1 MVRGDIFFFHRPK
14 EDAEEVT
21 IKEWSWSRNRLL
33 RSSFRRE
40 DEDDFSRQI

>member
-21 IKEWSWSRNRLL
+21 INEWSWSRNRLL
-33 RSSFRRE
+33 RSCFRRE

>member
-21 IKEWSWSRNRLL
+21 INEWSWSRNRLL
-33 RSSFRRE
+33 LSSFRRE